1 MTVKELMEF
10 FSEKLAKGQI
20 HDDDVIKILHYHE
33 DCCFT
38 ITSTDANSQFRYYW
52 SIEFNKKSNNKNQT
66 K

>member
-1 MTVKELMEF
+1 MTVKELMDF
-10 FSEKLAKGQI
+10 LSEKLAKGQI
-20 HDDDVIKILHYHE
+20 HDDDVIELRQY
-33 DCCFT
+33 DTDFCFT